1 MNDER
6 STLDFL
12 FTSFLFLFLLVSLL
26 FIIEIYWTSN
36 SIPSSKSLTMYN
48 LSVLLNENSEW
59 YFHRNE
65 YESQTFWTLE
75 NQFSLVVFSAVRFK
89 FFVHW
94 TTKETTPT
102 RKHTMCIDCSLKH
115 MRGISIICVLNYRQY
130 QCETKRT
137 TNGNC

>member
-59 YFHRNE
+59 YFHRN
-65 YESQTFWTLE
+65 ESQTFWTLE